1 MILVLRALGVGD
13 LATAVPALRGLRAA
27 HPGDVLALA
36 APGWLAPLVELTGAV
51 DRIIPLDG
59 ISDEAALATRRDTA
73 LPGLAVNLHGRG
85 PQSHRLLRRTRPGRL
100 IAYASAEAGHADG
113 PGWRDDEHEVARWC
127 RLLRWYGVPAD
138 PGDLGLR
145 RPAGRHPAGLTIVH
159 PGAKAPERRW
169 PVRRFAA
176 VAGALAGAGH
186 RVVVTGSAA
195 ERKLAAAVASLAGL
209 PPSASLAGR
218 TDTGGLAGLVAGARL
233 VVSGDTGIAHLAT
246 AYATPSV
253 VLFGPVSPA
262 HWGPPPDRPWHRA
275 LWHPAPGR
283 SQPAGPAAGRDAGT
297 QAHPALLAIG
307 TAEVLAAADE
317 AGRAASRGR
326 VRHAVAAQ

>member
-27 HPGDVLALA
+27 HPGEALALA
-36 APGWLAPLVELTGAV
+36 APGWLAPLVELVGAV
-51 DRIIPLDG
+51 TRLIPLDG
-59 ISDEAALATRRDTA
+59 ISDEAALATRRDA
-73 LPGLAVNLHGRG
+73 ARPALAVNLHGRG
-85 PQSHRLLRRTRPGRL
+85 PQSHRLLRRVRPGRL
-100 IAYASAEAGHADG
+100 IAYASTEAGHTDG

-127 RLLRWYGVPAD
+127 RLLRWHGVPAE

-145 RPAGRHPAGLTIVH
+145 RPAGRYPGGLTIVH

-169 PVRRFAA
+169 PAHRFAA
-176 VAGALAGAGH
+176 VARALAAIGH

-195 ERKLAAAVASLAGL
+195 ERDLAATVASLAGL
-209 PPSASLAGR
+209 PASAVLAGR

-233 VVSGDTGIAHLAT
+233 LVSGDTGVAHLAT

-262 HWGPPPDRPWHRA
+262 TWGPPPDRPWHRA
-275 LWHPAPGR
+275 LWRPR
-283 SQPAGPAAGRDAGT
+283 PAGRPGGPD
-297 QAHPALLAIG
+297 AHPALLAIG
-307 TAEVLAAADE
+307 VAEVMAAAGE
-317 AGRAASRGR
+317 VELASREGLA
-326 VRHAVAAQ
+326 RHAVAAQ